1 MQLQPVTLEIPDSV
15 TLADGSLA
23 RVRRVCVNVLDGRLS
38 ETVYTVERESGAW
51 TDVSREDVRDDV
63 SCAGARIG
71 SRA

>member
-23 RVRRVCVNVLDGRLS
+23 RVRRVCVIVLDGWLS

-51 TDVSREDVRDDV
+51 TDVSREDVRNDV